1 MPKLKATTR
10 VAGKKTAELRA
21 EGSIPAVFYGAK
33 EAATSVIIN
42 VRDFRKVWK
51 EIGETGTV
59 ELETPNGV
67 HDAMIYD
74 VQVDPVKSEP
84 IHVDFYIIEKGQ
96 KVEVEVPLE
105 FEGNSL
111 AIKNGGILVKVLH
124 TVEVEGEPKNI
135 PHVIKVSIDSLV
147 DGDSQIFVKD
157 IKLPAGITLI
167 TDEEEVVASIA
178 EAEEEVEAAPTAIDM
193 AAIEVEKKG
202 KKEEEEA
209 AAE

>member
-21 EGSIPAVFYGAK
+21 EGIIPAVFYGAK

-42 VRDFRKVWK
+42 VRDFKKVWK

-59 ELETPNGV
+59 ELETPKGE

-74 VQVDPVKSEP
+74 VQVDPVKGDP

-124 TVEVEGEPKNI
+124 TIEVEGEPKNI
-135 PHVIKVSIDSLV
+135 PHELHVSIESLV

-167 TDEEEVVASIA
+167 TDGEEVVASIA
-178 EAEEEVEAAPTAIDM
+178 EAEEEVEETPAAIDM
-193 AAIEVEKKG
+193 SAIEVEKKG
-202 KKEEEEA
+202 KKEEEEV
-209 AAE
+209 AE